1 MHVVTV
7 LYQVSSS
14 QVGPSHFA
22 FLLSDGRICRLPFSV
37 ISDRLDLS
45 RTNSSTSTASTIP
58 LASAAASG
66 SGAAAGTSGGGG
78 GGSASSKSA
87 YKTPQAST
95 AAASGTSER
104 YVFFLALHAY
114 EAPVSVSV

>member
-1 MHVVTV
+1 MIITSTLPLGTV
-7 LYQVSSS
+7 LAVLLVNQNFRLVKLFCNL

-45 RTNSSTSTASTIP
+45 RANSTASSQASTIP
-58 LASAAASG
+58 LASASG
-66 SGAAAGTSGGGG
+66 SGAAGGGASGGGG
-78 GGSASSKSA
+78 GGSGASKSA

-95 AAASGTSER
+95 AAASGTSE
-104 YVFFLALHAY
+104 
-114 EAPVSVSV
+114 

>member
-1 MHVVTV
+1 MTIISTLSLGTV
-7 LYQVSSS
+7 LAVLIFIRSYNLVELLCNF

-45 RTNSSTSTASTIP
+45 RANSTASSQASTIP
-58 LASAAASG
+58 LASASG
-66 SGAAAGTSGGGG
+66 SGAAGGASGGGG
-78 GGSASSKSA
+78 GGGSGSSKSA

-95 AAASGTSER
+95 AAASGTSE
-104 YVFFLALHAY
+104 
-114 EAPVSVSV
+114 